1 MLLILDP
8 KADAA
13 TLEALEARLHG
24 LGFTVHRSE
33 GTGFSALGLLGPTD
47 RVSRQELLQ
56 LPGVRNALPL
66 SEPYKLASRAF
77 HPHPSRVKAGP
88 ATVGGEE
95 VVMMAGLCSVESRDH
110 ILEMARLVA
119 EAGLPVLRG
128 GAFKPR
134 TSPYA
139 FQGLGEE
146 GLRFLREAA
155 DRHGLAVVSEVM
167 DASQIPLMLDYV
179 DLLQV
184 GARNMQN
191 FSLLT
196 ELGKVKRPV
205 LLKRGISATIQEWL
219 MAAEYVM
226 AGGNYEVVLCERGI
240 RTFETATRNTFDVS
254 AVPVLKQLT
263 HLPVIVDPSHAI
275 GVRDKV
281 IPLARA
287 GVAAGA
293 DGCIV
298 EFHTCPEES
307 FSDGPQALYPEQLS
321 QLVREL
327 EGICAAIGRRL
338 ALRKP
343 AGSAAGPN
351 PPHGGRA

>member
-1 MLLILDP
+1 VLLILDP
-8 KADAA
+8 RADEA
-13 TLEALEARLHG
+13 TLHALDERLVA
-24 LGFTVHRSE
+24 LGFTVHRSS
-33 GTGFSALGLLGPTD
+33 GPGFRALGLLGPAE
-47 RVSRQELLQ
+47 RVSRQELLT
-56 LPGVRNALPL
+56 LPGVKNAVPIR
-66 SEPYKLASRAF
+66 EPYKLASRAF
-77 HPHPSRVKAGP
+77 HPHPTVVKVGP
-88 ATVGGEE
+88 ASIGGDA
-95 VVMMAGLCSVESRDH
+95 VVMMAGPCSVESREH
-110 ILEMARLVA
+110 ISEMARLVA

-139 FQGLGEE
+139 FQGLGEA
-146 GLRFLREAA
+146 GLRFMRDAA
-155 DRHGLAVVSEVM
+155 DRYGLAVVSEVM
-167 DASQIPLMLDYV
+167 DASQIPVMLEYV

-191 FSLLT
+191 FALLT

-205 LLKRGISATIQEWL
+205 LLKRGISATVQEWL
-219 MAAEYVM
+219 MAAEYIM

-254 AVPVLKQLT
+254 AVPVLKPLT
-263 HLPVIVDPSHAI
+263 HLPVVVDPSHAI

-293 DGCIV
+293 DGLVV

-307 FSDGPQALYPEQLS
+307 LSDGPQALYPEQLT

-327 EGICAAIGRRL
+327 EGICGAIGRTL
-338 ALRKP
+338 AREPK
-343 AGSAAGPN
+343 AAGAAV
-351 PPHGGRA
+351 RQ